1 MDKTTPWRG
10 ARANELPCSADCT
23 KRCVGCH
30 SSCKEYIEAK
40 KERDEKNAAIRA
52 KRIAEKSVN
61 DYVSKRISE
70 TTKKPRKS
78 R

>member
-1 MDKTTPWRG
+1 MDNTKAWRG
-10 ARANELPCSADCT
+10 PRANDLPCIECT
-23 KRCVGCH
+23 KRSVGCH
-30 SSCKEYIEAK
+30 SNCKEYIEAK
-40 KERDEKNAAIRA
+40 KKRDEKNAAIRA